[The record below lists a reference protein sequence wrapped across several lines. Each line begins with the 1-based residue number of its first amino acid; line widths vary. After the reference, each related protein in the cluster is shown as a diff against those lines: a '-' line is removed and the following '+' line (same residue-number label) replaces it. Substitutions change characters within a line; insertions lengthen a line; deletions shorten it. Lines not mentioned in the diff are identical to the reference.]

1 MAGSFATS
9 PHLAPV
15 DDIVWRCLQCHS
27 QMPAFFP
34 LEVDGVDITI
44 GDGSVEPLL
53 EAVSSPARQ
62 EAAAAEEPTR
72 KYVEKTK
79 IFFSSRCWP
88 HFRVYHHHHLPPPQY
103 HHTILNFFIILF
115 RCDMTKIGWMRRLID
130 CLLQAYFKERKQMA
144 TKLTLMEMRFSK
156 SLKNITTTKYI
167 VYRRAAK
174 KCSLFFGPDSITEN
188 EWCRFA
194 R

>member
-1 MAGSFATS
+1 MAGSFATC

-62 EAAAAEEPTR
+62 EAAAAEEEPTR

-79 IFFSSRCWP
+79 IFFSSRC
-88 HFRVYHHHHLPPPQY
+88 
-103 HHTILNFFIILF
+103 
-115 RCDMTKIGWMRRLID
+115 
-130 CLLQAYFKERKQMA
+130 
-144 TKLTLMEMRFSK
+144 
-156 SLKNITTTKYI
+156 
-167 VYRRAAK
+167 
-174 KCSLFFGPDSITEN
+174 
-188 EWCRFA
+188 
-194 R
+194 